1 MQSITNLWR
10 ENKEVFKDKNLK
22 QILGFTGEGELKDRN
37 STSQQFREFLD
48 NIPTVLL
55 KKYGEEC
62 LTSSFPGSGYALQ
75 DIINQIGTRL
85 DFIVEFGLYRGKKN
99 AIGFDGIW
107 TAKDDYNLI
116 VEVKTTDAYRINL
129 DKISNYRNS
138 LIEQKRISKEKSSIL
153 IVVGREDTGDF
164 EAQIRGSRH
173 AWDVRLTSVDSLF
186 QLLELKEK
194 LNDSKTLQQINTL
207 LKPLEYTRIDKL
219 LDLIFI
225 TSRDLQF
232 EEENVDILIDDE
244 SDAIADNDSDR
255 PRREPVNFHEECVA
269 KVENNKKI
277 NLLKNAR
284 TTYVDKETKTRFSCS
299 VSKPHDTA
307 KGPKYWFAF
316 HPSQKEYLDEGSTAY
331 VILGCGSVENTFLIP
346 YSTFE
351 PWLKNFWISGEDKR
365 MYWHVV
371 VREIDRKFYILLP
384 KPEKGKKTD
393 ITKYRI

>member
-1 MQSITNLWR
+1 MHSITGLWR
-10 ENKEVFKDKNLK
+10 ENKEVFKDKILK
-22 QILGFTGEGELKDRN
+22 QILGFTGEGELKDNN
-37 STSQQFREFLD
+37 STSQQFRELLD
-48 NIPTVLL
+48 NILTKLL

-62 LTSSFPGSGYALQ
+62 LTTSFPGCGFALQ
-75 DIINQIGTRL
+75 DIINQIGSRL
-85 DFIVEFGLYRGKKN
+85 DFNVEFGLYRGKKN
-99 AIGFDGIW
+99 AVGFDGLW
-107 TAKDDYNLI
+107 TANDGFSLV

-138 LIEQKRISKEKSSIL
+138 LIEQKRIEKEKSSIL

-173 AWDVRLTSVDSLF
+173 AWDVRLASVDSLF

-232 EEENVDILIDDE
+232 EEENVEMLIEEE
-244 SDAIADNDSDR
+244 SDVVSDSDSQ
-255 PRREPVNFHEECVA
+255 RREPVNFHEECAA
-269 KVENNKKI
+269 KVEKYLKM
-277 NLLKNAR
+277 NLLRNTR
-284 TTYVDKETKTRFSCS
+284 TTFFDNETKTRFTCS
-299 VSKPHDTA
+299 VSKPHDTV

-316 HPSQKEYLDEGSTAY
+316 HSSQKEYLNEASTGY
-331 VILGCGSVENTFLIP
+331 IILGCGSVENTFLIP
-346 YSTFE
+346 FSSFQ
-351 PWLKNFWISGEDKR
+351 PWIKNFWSTGDDKR

-371 VREIDRKFYILLP
+371 IREIDGKFYMLLP